1 MATKKKTRSTKAAKT
16 PAKKAD
22 SKLTDVQEMAVRAAR
37 LVAGMTDGT
46 PAAIGELIREKLS
59 LSKAELARIQS
70 GDLLPSEEQAALLK
84 AFLDANAGVNP
95 GEAIKDRQPNEDEE
109 RHLAD
114 VQELAD
120 LTAMPAWGKL
130 VLWMAAEEA
139 AIKGEFETCKSGEV
153 KELQGRLRF
162 LRDLQHRVL
171 APAEEIN
178 KFPIFKPR
186 VLVKVDRKKLT
197 VTVGARS

>member
-1 MATKKKTRSTKAAKT
+1 MAKKKTRSTKAAKKT
-16 PAKKAD
+16 D
-22 SKLTDVQEMAVRAAR
+22 SKLTDVQEMAVQAG
-37 LVAGMTDGT
+37 LLLAGMTDGS
-46 PAAIGELIREKLS
+46 PDQIGAAIQDKLS
-59 LSKAELARIQS
+59 MSKAQLAKIQS

-84 AFLDANAGVNP
+84 ALLDANEGVNP
-95 GEAIKDRQPNEDEE
+95 GEPVKDRKPNPDEE

-120 LTAMPAWGKL
+120 LTAMPAWSKL
-130 VLWMAAEEA
+130 VKWMSAEEA
-139 AIKGEFETCKSGEV
+139 EIKNAFEGCKPGDV

-171 APAEEIN
+171 APADELN
-178 KFPIFKPR
+178 AFPIFKPR

-197 VTVGARS
+197 VTVGAR